1 MRRGPNVVVNGRE
14 LGTVALVYELD
25 TDIGATFELLT
36 VDQDALLKIANPW
49 PGPAGP
55 QAVKDRQSM
64 AIWLSLAA
72 VLVIVL
78 IQCVIGLL
86 HRPPAPLITER
97 DPPGVTPPTKNAINA
112 HNGTAQSPKARAKW
126 KYKHYILVT
135 VLANSFL
142 VGGLTPLA
150 SRV

>member
-1 MRRGPNVVVNGRE
+1 MVNGRE

-36 VDQDALLKIANPW
+36 VDQDALLKDANPW
-49 PGPAGP
+49 PRPAGP
-55 QAVKDRQSM
+55 QAVKDRQAM

-78 IQCVIGLL
+78 IQCAIGLL
-86 HRPPAPLITER
+86 HRPPAPLITAMTST
-97 DPPGVTPPTKNAINA
+97 PMTKSVTNA
-112 HNGTAQSPKARAKW
+112 HNDTAQSPKARAKW

-142 VGGLTPLA
+142 VGGLTFGPF
-150 SRV
+150 RV